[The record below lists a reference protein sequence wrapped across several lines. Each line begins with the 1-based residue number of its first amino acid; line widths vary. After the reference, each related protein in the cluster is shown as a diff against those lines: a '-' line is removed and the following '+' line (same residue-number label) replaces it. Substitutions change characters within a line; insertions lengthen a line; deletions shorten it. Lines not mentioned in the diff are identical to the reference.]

1 MRKLS
6 LAVAAVLA
14 CVLWMAAPAM
24 ADDIPTSI
32 GSQHFTP
39 GNTVTSA
46 AFVAAVSSQPAPFNG
61 FCGSNALANCST
73 AWTFMYP
80 IPAGDTITAATLTL
94 GILDIDS
101 AAPGNQVGSF
111 TLNGTD
117 DLTALLNRVSEAAD
131 SGRMVYDVLSITI
144 PGADLTDL
152 AGGSATFALTLS
164 GPGLGV
170 LGTTK
175 FNGAGL
181 DFSTLDITAT
191 PNSSGGGGNGGG
203 TTSTPEPETWTL
215 VLAGAVL
222 LVCAKALYKRNHQVQ
237 S

>member
-1 MRKLS
+1 MRNRYLG
-6 LAVAAVLA
+6 VAAVLG
-14 CVLWMAAPAM
+14 CVLCVAATAM
-24 ADDIPTSI
+24 ADDISTSI
-32 GSQHFTP
+32 GTQHFTP

-46 AFVAAVSSQPAPFNG
+46 AFVAAVAGQPAPFNG

-73 AWTFMYP
+73 AWTFLYT
-80 IPAGDTITAATLTL
+80 IPAGDTINGATFTL

-111 TLNGTD
+111 TLNTTD
-117 DLTALLNRVSEAAD
+117 DLTSLLNGVSEAAD

-175 FNGAGL
+175 FDGAGL

-191 PNSSGGGGNGGG
+191 PNSSGGGGGGG
-203 TTSTPEPETWTL
+203 TVPEPPTGAL
-215 VLAGAVL
+215 MLAGIVL
-222 LVCAKALYKRNHQVQ
+222 VGLKALRR
-237 S
+237 